1 MSSLLNPILATIILF
16 CSFTLKAQYAEFIG
30 STEQQIKEK
39 LAKDYPIV
47 YKDSVDHGLIPVLTF
62 ENSEHISKASF
73 YFFPTCYMI
82 RSWAPVRFLD
92 AYINIANR
100 RYEKIGDN
108 VWKTRRVK
116 VTIVNTGNQVLT
128 TFTKLPLGK
137 EI

>member
-1 MSSLLNPILATIILF
+1 MSSFTKPILIAIILF
-16 CSFTLKAQYAEFIG
+16 CSFTLKAQYSELIG
-30 STEQQIKEK
+30 STQQQIRDK
-39 LAKDYPIV
+39 LAKDFPIV

-62 ENSEHISKASF
+62 ENSQHTSKTTF

-100 RYEKIGDN
+100 RYDKIGN
-108 VWKTRRVK
+108 NIWKTSRVE
-116 VTIVNTGNQVLT
+116 VRIINTGNQVLT